1 MGVIK
6 WPTTA
11 HIALHDIWSPLQKQS
26 INDLGSHVAPGV
38 PAVSVLRIHA
48 CACPCVSVR
57 VEKLYFTPP
66 VLI

>member
-1 MGVIK
+1 M
-6 WPTTA
+6 TFD
-11 HIALHDIWSPLQKQS
+11 HLYNSSQ
-26 INDLGSHVAPGV
+26 INDLGPHVAPGV

-66 VLI
+66 VLL